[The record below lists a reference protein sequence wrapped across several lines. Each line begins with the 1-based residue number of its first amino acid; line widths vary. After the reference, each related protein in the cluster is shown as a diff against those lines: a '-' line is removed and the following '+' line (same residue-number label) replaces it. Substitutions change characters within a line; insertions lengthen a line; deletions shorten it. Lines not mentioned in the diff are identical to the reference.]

1 RNDATL
7 TDAQKQQ
14 QMRDVELEQQR
25 ARSLVLGEALA
36 AEAPSPNLAATPA
49 AQPSIYAHSL
59 EIGETLPFLAVRFG
73 VSMDA
78 LREAN
83 PGVNFNQ
90 FLRPG
95 TPINIP
101 QPGTGTPPPLG
112 GTPLPIQ
119 RR

>member
-1 RNDATL
+1 
-7 TDAQKQQ
+7 
-14 QMRDVELEQQR
+14 
-25 ARSLVLGEALA
+25 VLGEAPA
-36 AEAPSPNLAATPA
+36 AETAAPNAAATAPTA
-49 AQPSIYAHSL
+49 EPRLYSHAL

-90 FLRPG
+90 LLRPG
-95 TPINIP
+95 TPVNIP
-101 QPGTGTPPPLG
+101 PPGTGTPPPLG
-112 GTPLPIQ
+112 GAPLPIQ